1 MLSKKFISASRK
13 FSTYK
18 EHVAAPYFRKSFI
31 IYSEPE
37 KCTVTVTGLGFYDIY
52 INGRK
57 ITKGLL
63 APYISNPDDI
73 VYYDEYDVTEYIAEG
88 KNVLG
93 LHLGNGMQNAP
104 GGQIWDFDKADFRG
118 APRTAFAIEI
128 TNKDGS
134 VDIIEADRTVKTAP
148 SPVVFDDLR
157 CGCIYDARKEIPD
170 WSQVKYVDDFW
181 NDAVFAES
189 PRGEKRL
196 CTAEP
201 VIHTRH
207 RSAVSIKK
215 CTIEEYRPKGDVP
228 NEPNPVSNKS
238 REGFLYD
245 FGVNTAG
252 IARLKISGERGRQI
266 DLQFGEY
273 INPDGE
279 PSINN
284 IHFFPEGYSQ
294 RDIYILKGEGEEL
307 FEPVFTYHGFRYCV
321 VLGITEEEAVPSL
334 LTAIECSSALRETG
348 TFSCSDETA
357 NELQKITRN
366 SDLSNFYYFPT
377 DCPHREKNG
386 WTGDA
391 ALSCKQIL
399 MNLDAEKSYVEWLRN
414 IRKAQREDGALPG
427 IIPTGGW
434 GFSWGSGPAWDSV
447 LTILP
452 YYLYTLRGNKE
463 VLKENAT
470 AIFRYCEYISQKR
483 NSRGLLEYGL
493 SDWCPVTKLKVP
505 LEFTDSV
512 VCVGILNK
520 ASYIFEVL
528 SLPLQKAFC
537 DALAESIR
545 NKIRHYHI
553 DFSTMTATGACQTAQ
568 AMAIYFDIFEN
579 GEKAAAFK
587 TLLKIIERDNEHID
601 FGIFGA
607 RVLFR
612 VLSDFG
618 ESDLAFKMITRPD
631 YPSYGNLVKRG
642 FTTLP
647 EAFFRENITPPSLN
661 HHMYGDISGW
671 FIEYIGGI
679 KVNPYLDNAAFVRV
693 CPHFVKKLNL
703 AESSYDSIGGKISV
717 KWERLYSGI
726 RLTVN
731 CPENA
736 VGEIKLFGTYCFEND
751 GGSLKPLK
759 SGVYMV
765 KDPDSMPDN
774 IIEL

>member
-1 MLSKKFISASRK
+1 MLSEKFIAASRK

-31 IYSEPE
+31 IYSKPE

-57 ITKGLL
+57 ITKGIL
-63 APYISNPDDI
+63 APYISNPDDL
-73 VYYDEYDVTEYIAEG
+73 VYYDEYDITEYVSEG

-104 GGQIWDFDKADFRG
+104 GGQIWDFDKAAFRG

-128 TNKDGS
+128 TNKDGT
-134 VDIIEADRTVKTAP
+134 VDLIEADRTVKTAP

-157 CGCIYDARKEIPD
+157 CGCIYDARKEITD

-181 NDAVFAES
+181 NDAVFAEA

-196 CTAEP
+196 CEAEP

-215 CTIEEYRPKGDVP
+215 CTLDEYTPRGDVP
-228 NEPNPVSNKS
+228 NEPNPVATKE

-252 IARLKISGERGRQI
+252 IVRLKISGERGRQI

-273 INPDGE
+273 ITSEGN
-279 PSINN
+279 PSIKN
-284 IHFFPEGYSQ
+284 INFFPEGYSQ
-294 RDIYILKGEGEEL
+294 RDIYILKGEGEEI
-307 FEPVFTYHGFRYCV
+307 FEPVFTYHGFRYCIV
-321 VLGITEEEAVPSL
+321 YGISEEEAVPSL

-348 TFSCSDETA
+348 DFSCSDEVA
-357 NELQKITRN
+357 NKLQKITRN

-391 ALSCKQIL
+391 ALSARHIL
-399 MNLDAEKSYVEWLRN
+399 MNLDAEKSYVEWLRS

-427 IIPTGGW
+427 IVPTGGW
-434 GFSWGSGPAWDSV
+434 GFSWGNGPAWDAA
-447 LTILP
+447 LTYIP
-452 YYLYTLRGNKE
+452 YYTYLLRGNKE
-463 VLKENAT
+463 ILKENAH
-470 AIFRYCEYISQKR
+470 AIFRYCEYISRKR

-493 SDWCPVTKLKVP
+493 GDWCPVTKVKAP

-512 VCVGILNK
+512 TCMSILSK
-520 ASYIFEVL
+520 ASYIFDVL
-528 SLPLQKAFC
+528 SLPLQKSFC
-537 DALAESIR
+537 DSLYKEIRESVR
-545 NKIRHYHI
+545 RYHI
-553 DFSTMTATGACQTAQ
+553 DFGTMTATGACQTAQ
-568 AMAIYFDIFEN
+568 AMAIHFDVFEN
-579 GEKAAAFK
+579 GEKPAAFK
-587 TLLKIIERDNEHID
+587 TLLNIIERDEEHID
-601 FGIFGA
+601 FGILGA

-618 ESDLAFKMITRPD
+618 ESDLAYKMITRPD
-631 YPSYGNLVKRG
+631 FPSYGNLVKRG
-642 FTTLP
+642 FSSLP
-647 EAFFRENITPPSLN
+647 EAFFHENEAPPSLN
-661 HHMYGDISGW
+661 HHMYGDISAW
-671 FIEYIGGI
+671 FIEYVAGI
-679 KVNPYLDNAAFVRV
+679 QVNPYLDDPAFIRV
-693 CPHFVKKLNL
+693 SPHFIKKLSN
-703 AESSYDSIGGKISV
+703 AKAYYDSVGGKISV

-726 RLTVN
+726 RLTVD
-731 CPENA
+731 CPENMK
-736 VGEIKLFGTYCFEND
+736 GEIKLPGTYCFENN
-751 GGSLKPLK
+751 GGSLKALK
-759 SGVYMV
+759 SGVYNI
-765 KDPDSMPDN
+765 KDPDSMPEN

>member
-1 MLSKKFISASRK
+1 MLSEKFISASRK
-13 FSTYK
+13 YTTYK

-73 VYYDEYDVTEYIAEG
+73 VYYDEYDITEYLCEG

-104 GGQIWDFDKADFRG
+104 GGQIWDFDKANFRG

-134 VDIIEADRTVKTAP
+134 VDVIEADRTVKTAP
-148 SPVVFDDLR
+148 SPVIFDDLR
-157 CGCIYDARKEIPD
+157 CGCFYDARKEIPD

-181 NDAVFAES
+181 NDAVFAET
-189 PRGEKRL
+189 PRGERRL
-196 CTAEP
+196 CEAEP

-207 RSAVSIKK
+207 RTAISVKK
-215 CTIEEYRPKGDVP
+215 CTIGSYVPRDDVIK
-228 NEPNPVSNKS
+228 EANPLPSKA

-252 IARLKISGERGRQI
+252 IVRLKISGERGRQI
-266 DLQFGEY
+266 DLQFCEY
-273 INPDGE
+273 ITEDGE
-279 PSINN
+279 PSYGN
-284 IHFFPEGYSQ
+284 IYFFPDGYAQ
-294 RDIYILKGEGEEL
+294 RDIYILKGEGEEI

-321 VLGITEEEAVPSL
+321 VFGITEEEAVPSL
-334 LTAIECSSALRETG
+334 LTAIECSSALKEIG
-348 TFSCSDETA
+348 GFSCSDETA
-357 NELQKITRN
+357 NKIQKIIRN

-391 ALSCKQIL
+391 SLSSRHIL

-414 IRKAQREDGALPG
+414 IKKAQREDGALPG
-427 IIPTGGW
+427 IVPTGGW
-434 GFSWGSGPAWDSV
+434 GFSWGNGPAWDSV
-447 LTILP
+447 IVTLP
-452 YYLYTLRGNKE
+452 YYLYTMRGNID
-463 VLKENAT
+463 VLKDNAA
-470 AIFRYCEYISQKR
+470 AIFRYCDYIARSR
-483 NSRGLLEYGL
+483 NERGLIEMGL
-493 SDWCPVTKLKVP
+493 PDWCPVTRLKTP
-505 LEFTDSV
+505 LEFSDSA
-512 VCVGILNK
+512 VCVGILSK
-520 ASYIFEVL
+520 AEYIFGVLGL
-528 SLPLQKAFC
+528 SLQREFC
-537 DALAESIR
+537 EKLRREILE
-545 NKIRHYHI
+545 KIRLYHI
-553 DFSTMTATGACQTAQ
+553 DPSTMTASGACQTSQ

-579 GEKAAAFK
+579 GEKPAAFK
-587 TLLKIIERDNEHID
+587 TLLDIIERNGEHID

-618 ESDLAFKMITRPD
+618 ESDLAYKMITRPD
-631 YPSYGNLVKRG
+631 FPSYGNLIKRG
-642 FTTLP
+642 FTSLP
-647 EAFFRENITPPSLN
+647 EEFLREGKTPTSLN
-661 HHMYGDISGW
+661 HHMFGDVSAW

-679 KVNPYLDNAAFVRV
+679 KVNPYLDNPAFVRV
-693 CPHFVKKLNL
+693 SPHFIKALNS
-703 AESSYDSIGGKISV
+703 AEAYYDSKGGRVKV

-726 RLTVN
+726 RLTVE

-736 VGEIKLFGTYCFEND
+736 VGEIKLHGTYCFENEA
-751 GGSLKPLK
+751 GSVIPLK
-759 SGVYMV
+759 SGVYSV
-765 KDPDSMPDN
+765 KDPDGMPEN